1 MNDDSVDTSAQPQ
14 LPELEPVEPEAPLT
28 NYSRWMTDMAAEI
41 GGLTLHQL
49 AIPGAHNSGVDMQGT
64 WGLEELLGA
73 CQNDTF
79 LPQFYAGARFL
90 DLRLEDKSY
99 WKLVGN
105 FAPERVY
112 IEALEFTHG
121 QEGSIFNVSAGR
133 SVKDLVTSAVVF
145 AVMNPGE
152 IIILNIRHFKGLKA
166 DSANRL
172 FAHLTALKQ
181 FLIPVEAYSFT
192 IDLIRSNYSG
202 RNIILCYDH
211 AYPDNWKPEWVQ
223 RDQLWRPIYY
233 VWSTDLSEKAVTE
246 QVEAAVLSPPHHV
259 FWALSAAARN
269 ANGPMHL
276 KANHPIRTE
285 VFRNGRQ
292 TANIV
297 MVDFIERAETI
308 ASVTDKC
315 IALNRLRSHDVEPPT
330 TPQNLKARKVPGD
343 NLQNTVEVSWDRSDD
358 GIGIRKYEIY
368 EGDNLLFITSEIP
381 HQEKNLPLINYTLR
395 VRAVNVNGKKSE
407 FSAPYLFIQ
416 DEVPPSVPAEF
427 RVSRYGFTA
436 IELAWN
442 ASYDE
447 AGIRH
452 YEVSLEN
459 QPPNI
464 TSELTARFSQLIP
477 NQPYT
482 FKIRAKDNN
491 GLFSEY
497 TQLLYQPLNPKYE
510 NPKITILKYIEESAT
525 YEGTINWDFIDA
537 PAGGFINEYTNRG
550 VPFIT
555 AHFPILPPL
564 HYFRGRLH
572 EEVTITAR
580 ALFGYTGEKG
590 EMSTRTFTYTGQLVL
605 PPRNFQLQS
614 RTTASTIVKWGE
626 PFDRNFV
633 NFALSLNEQSPIILA
648 KDARSYEFEKLP
660 AHKTFLLEIW
670 AINDFDE
677 QSIAKSLTIEP
688 IPGYVA
694 PPQNFRYSQSQL
706 PTLDWDAP
714 DQPVSGY
721 NVTLIGPGGTP
732 LVYRVSVPRLQTFL
746 LPKTRYDVSITAK
759 TEEGESLPLIGE
771 FTTL

>member
-1 MNDDSVDTSAQPQ
+1 MNDDSVDHSSQPQ
-14 LPELEPVEPEAPLT
+14 LPVVEPVEQEAPHT
-28 NYSRWMTDMAAEI
+28 NYSRWMTDMASEI

-79 LPQFYAGARFL
+79 YPQFEAGARFL

-308 ASVTDKC
+308 ASVTDLC
-315 IALNRLRSHDVEPPT
+315 IALNRARVHNVKPPT
-330 TPQNLKARKVPGD
+330 RPENLFVSQVPEDG
-343 NLQNTVEVSWDRSDD
+343 LQNTLEFSWNRADD
-358 GIGIRKYEIY
+358 GLGVRTYQVF
-368 EGDNLLFITSEIP
+368 GDDKLLFTSSEIP
-381 HQEKNLPLINYTLR
+381 HREKNFPLKNYTFK
-395 VRAVNVNGKKSE
+395 VRAVNVNGLTSE
-407 FSAPYLFIQ
+407 FSLPFTLIQ
-416 DEVPPSVPAEF
+416 DVTRPTIPGNF
-427 RVSRYGFTA
+427 RFTKA
-436 IELAWN
+436 GPTTVELAWN
-442 ASYDE
+442 PSFDQ
-447 AGIRH
+447 AGIEY
-452 YEVSLEN
+452 YEVVLDGA
-459 QPPNI
+459 I
-464 TSELTARFSQLIP
+464 TTTTNLSHSYHGLLQ
-477 NQPYT
+477 NKPYV
-482 FKIRAKDNN
+482 FYVRAKDIN

-497 TQLLYQPLNPKYE
+497 AEVALQPRPEKLE
-510 NPKITILKYIEESAT
+510 NPIIKIDNIMPGLPIYHVNITWDPLEHPEGIVKYNMRANDFGSSQWHVDGVSPTCNLLLIHGVTVKLESEIFFSSLEKT
-525 YEGTINWDFIDA
+525 ESGTFEFTLDL
-537 PAGGFINEYTNRG
+537 
-550 VPFIT
+550 V
-555 AHFPILPPL
+555 PPL
-564 HYFRGRLH
+564 P
-572 EEVTITAR
+572 V
-580 ALFGYTGEKG
+580 
-590 EMSTRTFTYTGQLVL
+590 
-605 PPRNFQLQS
+605 RNLKIQS
-614 RTTASTIVKWGE
+614 RTLASTIITWSGSFSANTVKY
-626 PFDRNFV
+626 
-633 NFALSLNEQSPIILA
+633 AISLNEQTPIYVE
-648 KDARSYEFEKLP
+648 KTTTHYEFQELP
-660 AHKTFLLEIW
+660 AHEEFLIEVW
-670 AINDFDE
+670 AINE
-677 QSIAKSLTIEP
+677 LAIPSEVRSATVEP
-688 IPGYVA
+688 IPGYIS
-694 PPQNFRYSQSQL
+694 PPTNFRFTQAFL
-706 PTLDWDAP
+706 PTLEWDP
-714 DQPVSGY
+714 PSLPVTDY
-721 NVTLIGPGGTP
+721 RVILTGPGGNELGYTVVEPKLETP
-732 LVYRVSVPRLQTFL
+732 LLPR
-746 LPKTRYDVSITAK
+746 TRYDVKIMSHNDM
-759 TEEGESLPLIGE
+759 GWSLPLVSA
-771 FTTL
+771 FTTK